1 MLTYTTPHCV
11 IRILSTSIQYNSMI
25 FKTITDETT
34 LSGQRIVGALQARKI
49 AQQQATAQL
58 EIDIACLK
66 EYQVACQNGTVTTE
80 QFDTIMH

>member
-1 MLTYTTPHCV
+1 MRSCIIFAIIH
-11 IRILSTSIQYNSMI
+11 QNSMI

-58 EIDIACLK
+58 EF
-66 EYQVACQNGTVTTE
+66 QN
-80 QFDTIMH
+80 